1 MWKYKSVLFLCLIG
15 FKDLNEIDGARDDAE
30 NNIIPYDDDL
40 GGPNNAW
47 WHRNVDATSN
57 KSMSMTQ
64 DMLEEA
70 LEFQRQYKNYMK
82 RAKKGRRKYYK
93 YANLNRQQ
101 NNVEIK
107 VTSDNKSNVY
117 NTSLNEKY
125 LEADYEAFL
134 VKEQED
140 ILGPKMSYML
150 NSNSHHLNA
159 SNLSNNLTTRSFG
172 DSLTGFNNK
181 LLDENRTHGLAIYS
195 HNSSNK
201 HNNILEGNDAS
212 SITYPV
218 EVNEKKKSIL
228 LQSTII
234 PNVAKNLFKLSTII
248 KTSPENCGQTK
259 AGMMNKKFEN
269 AVTSLRMSTKSTQ
282 LNNNSYIMG
291 PLDYNLT
298 SYFSNFPSLIIAA
311 TNRDN
316 FLPSTSSF
324 NYPSYNTL
332 SVLFNV
338 LLENQTIFTNITNNL
353 VVLNKLFSKFATN
366 VTTMITPAT
375 VFKAL
380 YTTHG
385 NKTFEM
391 FIKNLRSN
399 IDFAINPNSVNE
411 SYSIICQNCTNIGI
425 SKKKSEITSKSTM
438 LIKDVNTKMA
448 MSDITKHI
456 TIVHWGL
463 LLNNNS
469 NSLSSLSRI
478 APAIQVALKRQQI
491 QSLLILPKY
500 NKLNILPKREGNG
513 IPKASTSFLSATNQ
527 SSLSSHLKIIQED
540 KEQEGENVLRV
551 VVKQGDSQCSFVYGF
566 TEAIRLAF
574 NENIVVLFGPVCDL
588 AASKFARLTGRLFNI
603 PMISAGT
610 LTHDFGK
617 NKTLPDSEFPLLTRV
632 GPSFNSMAKVI
643 VKILIQFDWN
653 RVAILHETNSHP
665 EVMDRYC
672 YYASTGILNEL
683 IDRNGKLGNDSS
695 KEPEAMKITY
705 KQALNM
711 REAISGQISWTEFLT
726 QSVGYEYSVII
737 LCASQATVRKIL
749 LAAYDLNMVQSGE
762 YVFFNIELFN
772 KPDHK
777 NPIWEVEKD
786 GTEINAK
793 AKIAY
798 EALFTLTMRMPDNEE
813 YRKFSGQVKEISKRV
828 YGFDYGTENVNA
840 FVSAFHDAVILYA
853 LALNET
859 LQAGFN
865 YTDGV
870 EITRRM
876 WNRTFTGITGNVSID
891 ANGDRYT
898 DYSLWDLN
906 PNTGR
911 FQVVLNYYGKENSL
925 LEVPGKAIH
934 WAGGRSTPPLDQPE
948 CGYDGSLCR
957 KKEFPKYAIVITFLG
972 SLVCLLSILSFFIYR
987 RYRLEAELGAM
998 KWKIAWEDLMF
1009 QSLLQSSDNKK
1020 FHSKYSLSRFSL
1032 DNNKQDSEYRRNYD
1046 SNSSNSLASDDIIEE
1061 SGGGSDDHQKHR
1073 QGPLDYMRKRR
1084 KYHKKK
1090 SRHKSKV
1097 ENQYFN
1103 EHKISNKI
1111 SKISKAAS
1119 IEFIGHNHKKS
1130 SDSNWYGEF
1139 GKITKDNWI
1148 GKVMI
1153 AYYKSVPVILKPV
1166 ISKKKI
1172 EITRPMLL
1180 EIKQRKDLQNDYI
1193 TRFVGAC
1200 LDNTN
1205 PLHNCLV
1212 TEYCQKG
1219 SLRDILENGRLQ
1231 LDWMFRYSLM
1241 HDLTKGMSF
1250 LHNSEIK
1257 SHGNLKSTNCLVDSR
1272 FVLKI
1277 TDFGLHIL
1285 RPNYDNFFKGEPE
1298 YYERKLWTAPEL
1310 LRLSEPP
1317 PAGTQKGDVYSF
1329 AIIMQEI
1336 GLRKGTFYIGENK
1349 ISAKDII
1356 LKVKAGYNLN
1366 SSNHYFRPT
1375 LAGADCDEEVI
1386 KLIEKC
1392 WSEDPIDRMDFNA
1405 IRLIIRKINKENES
1419 DNILDNLLSRME
1431 HYANNLEN
1439 LVEERTADYL
1449 EQKRKAEEV
1458 LYQLL
1463 PRSVA
1468 GQLIKGES
1476 VTAESFDSVTIYFS
1490 DIVGFT
1496 SLSASSTPMQVV
1508 DLLNDLYT
1516 CFDSTIGNYDVY
1528 KVETIGDAYMVV
1540 SGLPRRINEHA
1551 REISAMALALQKAA
1565 KSFTIRHRP
1574 FEQLI
1579 LRIGVHSGPCV
1590 AGVVGLKMPRYC
1602 LFGDTVNTASRMEST
1617 GKPNMIH
1624 MSSFTRDLIEPSGI
1638 FDLELRGD
1646 IDVKGKGKITTY
1658 WLLGYK
1664 TDKSDKMD
1672 KKTDLNDKDITNKKD
1687 IENFQENKISPHASH
1702 LFRSE
1707 YEILENQNNSI
1718 PLYNSEKIPEECS
1731 DAEQLND
1738 DSNLKRNK
1746 IISNRQENNCKSM
1759 YATPPTSPIFMKK
1772 FDLDNAPTDDKRSET
1787 YMQVEDKNDIP
1798 SSYSAIPASNDSQ
1811 SHEQPDDSIIIKFLP
1826 IKLPPHQNNR
1836 SDNSGNFFS
1845 NAARNF
1851 FGSTMSLLSNLHSP
1865 TSLAPSLFKNNG
1877 HSGHFS
1883 FQNLDS
1889 KPMSRYL
1896 TVSKQ
1901 NSSIALED
1909 NPKNAPFNIIHRTSK
1924 KGTKDLQ
1931 TKPLTTISDDYNLDR
1946 LAVRHRKNA
1955 FSRMQHRKLR
1965 YSKISS
1971 EMPKHSGSL
1980 ASDLLISGTE
1990 EDRFRLRNKKNDQQS
2005 IYEKD
2010 KNQIEVSE
2018 VGTELKP
2025 LLNA

>member
-1 MWKYKSVLFLCLIG
+1 MDTIKSLRLIRQSPSSQSPPPLTTTLEPQR
-15 FKDLNEIDGARDDAE
+15 KPLEAHVVSNEIIYIGVLAPDDFNETQQYSFSRRWILPAIFVALNKVRQTYPMLNYE
-30 NNIIPYDDDL
+30 FVVKF
-40 GGPNNAW
+40 
-47 WHRNVDATSN
+47 RNTKCSAT
-57 KSMSMTQ
+57 
-64 DMLEEA
+64 
-70 LEFQRQYKNYMK
+70 
-82 RAKKGRRKYYK
+82 
-93 YANLNRQQ
+93 YAP
-101 NNVEIK
+101 
-107 VTSDNKSNVY
+107 
-117 NTSLNEKY
+117 
-125 LEADYEAFL
+125 LEAIEFYREKTANVFL
-134 VKEQED
+134 
-140 ILGPKMSYML
+140 
-150 NSNSHHLNA
+150 
-159 SNLSNNLTTRSFG
+159 
-172 DSLTGFNNK
+172 
-181 LLDENRTHGLAIYS
+181 
-195 HNSSNK
+195 
-201 HNNILEGNDAS
+201 
-212 SITYPV
+212 
-218 EVNEKKKSIL
+218 
-228 LQSTII
+228 
-234 PNVAKNLFKLSTII
+234 
-248 KTSPENCGQTK
+248 
-259 AGMMNKKFEN
+259 
-269 AVTSLRMSTKSTQ
+269 
-282 LNNNSYIMG
+282 
-291 PLDYNLT
+291 
-298 SYFSNFPSLIIAA
+298 
-311 TNRDN
+311 
-316 FLPSTSSF
+316 
-324 NYPSYNTL
+324 
-332 SVLFNV
+332 
-338 LLENQTIFTNITNNL
+338 
-353 VVLNKLFSKFATN
+353 
-366 VTTMITPAT
+366 
-375 VFKAL
+375 
-380 YTTHG
+380 
-385 NKTFEM
+385 
-391 FIKNLRSN
+391 
-399 IDFAINPNSVNE
+399 
-411 SYSIICQNCTNIGI
+411 
-425 SKKKSEITSKSTM
+425 
-438 LIKDVNTKMA
+438 
-448 MSDITKHI
+448 
-456 TIVHWGL
+456 
-463 LLNNNS
+463 
-469 NSLSSLSRI
+469 
-478 APAIQVALKRQQI
+478 
-491 QSLLILPKY
+491 
-500 NKLNILPKREGNG
+500 
-513 IPKASTSFLSATNQ
+513 
-527 SSLSSHLKIIQED
+527 
-540 KEQEGENVLRV
+540 
-551 VVKQGDSQCSFVYGF
+551 
-566 TEAIRLAF
+566 
-574 NENIVVLFGPVCDL
+574 GPVCSY
-588 AASKFARLTGRLFNI
+588 AVAVVGRFSPFWNI
-603 PMISAGT
+603 PLISPGAFVDQ
-610 LTHDFGK
+610 LAD
-617 NKTLPDSEFPLLTRV
+617 KTEYKLLTRV
-632 GPSFNSMAKVI
+632 NGSFRNLAVFIIRLLQHFKWSTVAMLYSENLDRKHLAKSDCSFI
-643 VKILIQFDWN
+643 
-653 RVAILHETNSHP
+653 A
-665 EVMDRYC
+665 
-672 YYASTGILNEL
+672 
-683 IDRNGKLGNDSS
+683 
-695 KEPEAMKITY
+695 
-705 KQALNM
+705 
-711 REAISGQISWTEFLT
+711 EAIFSELMEGFPNKFVNNSRPPFNAFEEDPINVQNIPNYMKWLNDTSKIARI
-726 QSVGYEYSVII
+726 II